1 MNGAGSSLQRRH
13 ADGGTPVR
21 VAIVSH
27 SAMAGSELAITRL
40 VGGLDR
46 ESFRPTVVL
55 PADGPLRE
63 SLAARGVETVIL
75 PTAWWV
81 PATHWPSATFT
92 GQLAG
97 LDERTDRLAQWLR
110 AERIALVHTNT
121 LVTLEGAL
129 AAARLGIPHLWH
141 SRGLF
146 DTGFPPAFFSDLEF
160 IFGVVDLLADG
171 VICVSRTVRDQADA
185 FCRLA
190 PRHVVYDGFDLTG
203 FLASATVER
212 GALLQRLGLDPRS
225 RVVASLGGLQRR
237 KGQLDLVEAFATL
250 ADRYPDLCL
259 VLAGGH
265 NDEEYVRAIVEA
277 VTHHGLGGRVSLPGG
292 LSDPSSLLRAAEVV
306 VQPSLSEGFGLG
318 VLEAAAAACPVVA
331 TRCGG
336 PEEVLEDGVSGLLV
350 PPADPPALARAL
362 DSLLGDRERARRIG
376 EAAARRAVSF
386 DTRNTAA
393 AIARIYEA
401 TLDAPPGTATRLA
414 EVRRRLAP
422 LLAREVLFRAGI
434 LPTGS

>member
-1 MNGAGSSLQRRH
+1 MSGAASGLPRPR
-13 ADGGTPVR
+13 AEGGAPAR

-27 SAMAGSELAITRL
+27 SAMAGSELAIARL
-40 VGGLDR
+40 VEGLDPER
-46 ESFRPTVVL
+46 FRATVVL

-63 SLAARGVETVIL
+63 SLAARGVELVIL

-81 PATHWPSATFT
+81 PATHWPSSTFT

-121 LVTLEGAL
+121 VVTLEGAL

-146 DTGFPPAFFSDLEF
+146 DTGFPPPYFSDLEF

-171 VICVSRTVRDQADA
+171 VICVSRTVREQTDRY
-185 FCRLA
+185 CRLA
-190 PRHVVYDGFDLTG
+190 PRHVVHDGFDLAA
-203 FLASATVER
+203 FLASPAVPR
-212 GALLQRLGLDPRS
+212 GALLQRLGLDPAV

-250 ADRYPDLCL
+250 AGRYPDLCL

-265 NDEEYVRAIVEA
+265 NDEEYVLSIVEA
-277 VTHHGLGGRVSLPGG
+277 VARHGLAGRVSLPGG
-292 LSDPSSLLRAAEVV
+292 LSDPVSLLRAAEVV

-318 VLEAAAAACPVVA
+318 VLEAAAAARPVVA

-362 DSLLGDRERARRIG
+362 DSLLCDPERARRIG
-376 EAAARRAVSF
+376 EAAARRAASF
-386 DTRNTAA
+386 DVRSTAA

-401 TLDAPPGTATRLA
+401 TLDARPGTASVVVD
-414 EVRRRLAP
+414 VRRRLAP
-422 LLAREVLFRAGI
+422 LLMREVLFRAGI
-434 LPTGS
+434 PPTGA